1 MLSKKAIHRFAVCS
15 SLILHGLGAVLVVL
29 LMLLSHR
36 EEKPNLTVIEI
47 AGVMGEPIPD
57 MPLPDEPE
65 ESEEQDEPE
74 ELPPDEPEE
83 SREIEEVGHE
93 NSTSEHQVSHEEEAC
108 QQREAEEKK
117 RIAAERKRVEEL
129 ARKKRQEAEKKRKEA
144 EEKKKRLEAEKKRK
158 EAAERRRDRQ
168 QDLRNRLN
176 RGKVLDSNRQK
187 NPPRQTPSNSGPGL
201 AERIADANRSG
212 TGGKGTSGTG
222 TGRVTTGD
230 YKALLHDY
238 CQRFWEEE
246 RPSRAQLGG
255 KAPIIDIQVT
265 VGSNGRI
272 QRASIQKSSGISAA
286 DQCAEQVL
294 RKIRR
299 VSLPPF
305 SEYKISKSSLTFTI
319 RLEVL

>member
-15 SLILHGLGAVLVVL
+15 SLILHGLGAVLIVL
-29 LMLLSHR
+29 LVLLSR
-36 EEKPNLTVIEI
+36 EEDKPNLTVIEI
-47 AGVMGEPIPD
+47 AGVMGEPLPD
-57 MPLPDEPE
+57 MPPPDDIEEPEEADEPESVE
-65 ESEEQDEPE
+65 ESEEPK
-74 ELPPDEPEE
+74 
-83 SREIEEVGHE
+83 EIEEVGHE
-93 NSTSEHQVSHEEEAC
+93 NSVSEHQV
-108 QQREAEEKK
+108 RNAEEIQ
-117 RIAAERKRVEEL
+117 RL
-129 ARKKRQEAEKKRKEA
+129 KEA
-144 EEKKKRLEAEKKRK
+144 EEKKKRLEAEKKRREADK
-158 EAAERRRDRQ
+158 RKAAERRKDRQ
-168 QDLRNRLN
+168 KDLRNRLN
-176 RGKVLDSNRQK
+176 QGKVLDSNQRTSS
-187 NPPRQTPSNSGPGL
+187 PRRNNSNTGPGL
-201 AERIADANRSG
+201 AERIAEANRAG

-230 YKALLHDY
+230 YRSLLHDY

-272 QRASIQKSSGISAA
+272 QRASIQKASGISAA